1 MNRRPTFPF
10 RFRGPALCELAFT
23 APFAALGGG
32 LYGFDLAGDRGLP
45 WMVLVPLFAL
55 SLVGFVAVQVSL
67 EPWVVDRLG
76 GRDGR
81 WGALVVYLWD
91 VVTGTVVG
99 YPLVMTLGAPAL
111 PGVGL
116 AVTAGAVYGYFIGWV
131 VCGEGAGV
139 AVTTLLTGSGIR
151 PEPDHSRAQALEQRG
166 EYDAALAAYREA
178 HSADPGAP
186 LPYLAMA
193 RLRERRGEREGA
205 VQTLR
210 DALARARLSP
220 EQEVLCLR
228 RLADMHADAGHPRG
242 AAGDL
247 ARYLERRP
255 DGLGAAWA
263 RAELRDIKD
272 EVARDLDVP
281 APRTREAGDASDA

>member
-1 MNRRPTFPF
+1 MNRVPTFPL
-10 RFRGPALCELAFT
+10 RLRGPALCELAFT

-45 WMVLVPLFAL
+45 WMVLVPVFAL
-55 SLVGFVAVQVSL
+55 ALVGFVAAQVSL

-131 VCGEGAGV
+131 VCGEGAGL
-139 AVTTLLTGSGIR
+139 AVSALLTGSGIR

-178 HSADPGAP
+178 NRADAGAP
-186 LPYLAMA
+186 LPYLASA
-193 RLRERRGEREGA
+193 RLLERRGESEGA

-210 DALARARLSP
+210 DALARARFSP

-228 RLADMHADAGHPRG
+228 RLADMFADAGHRRR

-255 DGLGAAWA
+255 EGVGAAWA
-263 RAELRDIKD
+263 RAELQAIKD
-272 EVARDLDVP
+272 EVARERSGP
-281 APRTREAGDASDA
+281 SDP